1 MDYCT
6 VGTSTCYPSIERG
19 WWDDVSILVYV
30 GCAGVM
36 GSMWLTAVLW
46 HYCVGKEPVCEDSD
60 EEEEDVPYEKLHL
73 DEVREILG
81 GDDVSTL
88 DKEAME
94 ALAFSHL
101 REETPRGE
109 AVILYN
115 SSTESF
121 WWFADSKSMPSN
133 YLDTLA
139 RKYVLA
145 YDCPTLYCD
154 QEVELQKKEEA
165 AARAKAEA
173 EKAEAEKAQDDG
185 AKPTE
190 SKDEKTESVFASLKS
205 YNTQKGPTRVPL
217 KEAEPAPDR
226 ANRFSYRGKLA
237 DWEELQKAREVVF
250 VPHEEES
257 EKMDFATFKKMQ
269 EESEGT
275 NPEKIVL

>member
-1 MDYCT
+1 HMKSY
-6 VGTSTCYPSIERG
+6 
-19 WWDDVSILVYV
+19 
-30 GCAGVM
+30 
-36 GSMWLTAVLW
+36 
-46 HYCVGKEPVCEDSD
+46 
-60 EEEEDVPYEKLHL
+60 HL
-73 DEVREILG
+73 DEVRDILG
-81 GDDVSTL
+81 GDDVPTL
-88 DKEAME
+88 DKEALE

-115 SSTESF
+115 NSTESF
-121 WWFADSKSMPSN
+121 WWFADSKSMPPN

-145 YDCPTLYCD
+145 YDCAGLYCD

-165 AARAKAEA
+165 ATKAKEEA
-173 EKAEAEKAQDDG
+173 ESEEEAKSDE
-185 AKPTE
+185 AKSDEAKSDEAKSDEP
-190 SKDEKTESVFASLKS
+190 KDEKTESVFASLKS

-217 KEAEPAPDR
+217 KETEAAPER

-250 VPHEEES
+250 VPHEDES
-257 EKMDFATFKKMQ
+257 EKMDFASFKKMQ
-269 EESEGT
+269 EEADGA